1 MDDPAAASVSAE
13 NGAYTSE
20 EYTTDEAA
28 FWIMTA
34 ALKRFVEGEG
44 NGDLPLEVCL
54 PHLPT
59 SQLLTLISF

>member
-13 NGAYTSE
+13 NGASTSE
-20 EYTTDEAA
+20 DHTTDEAA

-44 NGDLPLEVCL
+44 NGDLPLEVCSPQL
-54 PHLPT
+54 PI
-59 SQLLTLISF
+59 SQLLTVISF